1 MISKL
6 TSKNIE
12 TISLDLKQKI
22 VHNHIANISIINSTD
37 LLCTFSLCRK
47 ERLIIS
53 LSHQNPFIALVD
65 ILINVPTTLGQ
76 FNDVIRKEVKDGF
89 ILDVNAIKD
98 DRIINID
105 YEITDDYFIKH
116 RRTLV
121 LELIPHRPNLMIL
134 DENQNII
141 YASHYSSLTANRI
154 VLKGFK
160 YQPLPI
166 NNKKIEDGDFD
177 YLQFK
182 QEVKDYF
189 YQAKTKRLEEQFK
202 PLITSMKIRIK
213 SLKQKLNKLDKEN
226 ELAEQ
231 RFIYK
236 EIADTL
242 LAYQYDKDLLLEYI
256 KEKDIKYDQ
265 SISIGNNANY
275 YYKWYKKAKRTLQM
289 NEIERQKSL
298 FEIAKYEDL
307 LNKIPYMNEDDLLEL
322 SEELM
327 VKKLL
332 SNKKKK
338 KVNNISFIQIDNTK
352 IYYGKNAKQNNEITF
367 SIAHKDDYYFH
378 IKDYHG
384 SHVVI
389 KNNNPNDELKL
400 IAAEIALLLS
410 GKESGEVLFT
420 QNKYVKK
427 GSSLGEAILQKY
439 QSIYI
444 NKVREETKKK
454 LIAN

>member
-98 DRIINID
+98 DRIINVD

-213 SLKQKLNKLDKEN
+213 SLKQKLNKLDKED
-226 ELAEQ
+226 ELAKQ

-236 EIADTL
+236 V
-242 LAYQYDKDLLLEYI
+242 I
-256 KEKDIKYDQ
+256 KE
-265 SISIGNNANY
+265 
-275 YYKWYKKAKRTLQM
+275 
-289 NEIERQKSL
+289 
-298 FEIAKYEDL
+298 
-307 LNKIPYMNEDDLLEL
+307 
-322 SEELM
+322 
-327 VKKLL
+327 
-332 SNKKKK
+332 
-338 KVNNISFIQIDNTK
+338 
-352 IYYGKNAKQNNEITF
+352 
-367 SIAHKDDYYFH
+367 
-378 IKDYHG
+378 
-384 SHVVI
+384 
-389 KNNNPNDELKL
+389 
-400 IAAEIALLLS
+400 
-410 GKESGEVLFT
+410 
-420 QNKYVKK
+420 
-427 GSSLGEAILQKY
+427 
-439 QSIYI
+439 
-444 NKVREETKKK
+444 
-454 LIAN
+454 